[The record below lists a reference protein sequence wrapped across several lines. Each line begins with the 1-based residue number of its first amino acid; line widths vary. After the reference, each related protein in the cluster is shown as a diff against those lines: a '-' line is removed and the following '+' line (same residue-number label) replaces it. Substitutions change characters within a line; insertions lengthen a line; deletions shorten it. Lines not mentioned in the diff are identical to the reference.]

1 MADAINTMSVQE
13 IRKLITLQENL
24 KTTSSGQNMKCLK
37 PSIIIIIIIIIISIR
52 NNNKNNNVQD
62 NFTLC
67 EVWVYS

>member
-1 MADAINTMSVQE
+1 VFCTYVADAINTMSVQE

-24 KTTSSGQNMKCLK
+24 KTTSSGRNMECLK
-37 PSIIIIIIIIIISIR
+37 PFILIIIISIR

-67 EVWVYS
+67 EV